1 MREKYIQVVPTY
13 QQLNIRTVTVI
24 VLIIL
29 LLSFISCK
37 KFVDVSPPKN
47 SLTTE
52 TVFNDDLTATA
63 AISSIYTSLS
73 SGSGG
78 LSSITFL
85 GGILADEATAF
96 SSDLNTQQFFT
107 NNILPSNLRVSGF
120 WGSGGYT
127 YIYRA
132 NAVLEGL
139 EKSTN
144 ITASLKTQLQGEAK
158 FIRAF
163 LHLYLTGLYGDIPYI
178 TTTDYRVNTRVS
190 RLSQAEVFEKII
202 TDLKDAKEKLSI
214 DFNYSNGERVKP
226 NKWSAA
232 ALLARAYLYNKNWA
246 EAEAEATLL
255 INNTNLFA
263 LTSLDSVFLKN
274 SREAI
279 WQFLPLGANQNT
291 SEGNIFILTST
302 PTNSALRN
310 EFLNAFE
317 SGDNRKAKWVGSI
330 TTGGNTY
337 YYPYKYKIKT
347 GSSPL
352 KEYSMVLRLGEQY
365 LIRAEARAQQNN
377 IGGAQN
383 DLNVIR
389 GRAGLNN
396 TTAND
401 KASLLLAVENERRI
415 ELFSEWGHRWFDLR
429 RTARIDAMLGSIKTG
444 WQTTDA
450 LLPIPQS
457 EILVNPNMTQN
468 PGY

>member
-1 MREKYIQVVPTY
+1 MREKHIKAFTTY
-13 QQLNIRTVTVI
+13 QQLNKKNISVI
-24 VLIIL
+24 VLIVL
-29 LLSFISCK
+29 LLSFFSCK
-37 KFVDVSPPKN
+37 KFVNVDPPKN

-63 AISSIYTSLS
+63 AVSSIYTSLS

-78 LSSITFL
+78 LSSITYL
-85 GGILADEATAF
+85 GGILADEATLF
-96 SSDLNTQQFFT
+96 SSNANTQQFFA
-107 NNILPSNLRVSGF
+107 NNILPSNTLVSGF
-120 WGSGGYT
+120 WGSGGYS
-127 YIYRA
+127 YIYRT
-132 NAVLEGL
+132 NAILEGL
-139 EKSTN
+139 ENSTN

-158 FIRAF
+158 FLRAF

-178 TTTDYRVNTRVS
+178 TTTDYRINTKIS

-202 TDLKDAKEKLSI
+202 ADLKDAKDKLSI
-214 DFNYSNGERVKP
+214 DFSTSNGERVKP
-226 NKWSAA
+226 NKWSAT

-246 EAEAEATLL
+246 EAEAEATSL
-255 INNTNLFA
+255 INNTSLFA

-279 WQFLPLGANQNT
+279 WQFLPLGSNINT
-291 SEGNIFILTST
+291 LEGNIFILTST
-302 PTNSALRN
+302 PTNSALRS

-352 KEYSMVLRLGEQY
+352 KEYCMVLRLGEQW

-377 IGGAQN
+377 ISGAQN

-389 GRAGLNN
+389 SRAGLNN
-396 TTAND
+396 TAAND
-401 KASLLLAVENERRI
+401 KASLLLAIENERRV
-415 ELFSEWGHRWFDLR
+415 ELFSEWGHRWVDLR
-429 RTARIDAMLGSIKTG
+429 RTGRIDAMLGSIKTG

>member
-1 MREKYIQVVPTY
+1 
-13 QQLNIRTVTVI
+13 
-24 VLIIL
+24 
-29 LLSFISCK
+29 
-37 KFVDVSPPKN
+37 
-47 SLTTE
+47 
-52 TVFNDDLTATA
+52 
-63 AISSIYTSLS
+63 
-73 SGSGG
+73 
-78 LSSITFL
+78 
-85 GGILADEATAF
+85 
-96 SSDLNTQQFFT
+96 
-107 NNILPSNLRVSGF
+107 
-120 WGSGGYT
+120 
-127 YIYRA
+127 
-132 NAVLEGL
+132 
-139 EKSTN
+139 
-144 ITASLKTQLQGEAK
+144 
-158 FIRAF
+158 
-163 LHLYLTGLYGDIPYI
+163 
-178 TTTDYRVNTRVS
+178 
-190 RLSQAEVFEKII
+190 
-202 TDLKDAKEKLSI
+202 
-214 DFNYSNGERVKP
+214 
-226 NKWSAA
+226 
-232 ALLARAYLYNKNWA
+232 
-246 EAEAEATLL
+246 
-255 INNTNLFA
+255 LFA

-279 WQFLPLGANQNT
+279 WQFLPLAANQNT

-302 PTNSALRN
+302 PANSALRG

-377 IGGAQN
+377 ISGAQN

-396 TTAND
+396 TTATD
-401 KASLLLAVENERRI
+401 KASLLLAIENERRI

-429 RTARIDAMLGSIKTG
+429 RTGRIDAMLASIKTG